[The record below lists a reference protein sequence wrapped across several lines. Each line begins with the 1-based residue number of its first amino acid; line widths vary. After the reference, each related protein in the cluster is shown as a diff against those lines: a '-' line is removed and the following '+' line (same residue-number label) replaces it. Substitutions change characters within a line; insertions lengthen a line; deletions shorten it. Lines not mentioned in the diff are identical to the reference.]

1 MFDYRDSISTAPPQ
15 LGRRPIGPAAPYNQD
30 GNDSDDRDRGG
41 DEDEI
46 RSVAVGEGAEAERPD
61 DPEGILEEILH
72 PEGCPL
78 LPEAKPSDYEALDR
92 GVGHATAEP
101 DQDADQPGGEDG
113 LTEREA
119 ERRKQTQLT
128 LWRQIRR
135 DEAHQPEQDHRPLG
149 LGRHPE
155 LR

>member
-46 RSVAVGEGAEAERPD
+46 RYVAVGEGAEAERPD
-61 DPEGILEEILH
+61 DPEGILEEVLH
-72 PEGCPL
+72 PEGSAL
-78 LPEAKPSDYEALDR
+78 LPESNPAVNEALDR
-92 GVGHATAEP
+92 RVGRAPAEL
-101 DQDADQPGGEDG
+101 DQDADQPVGEDG

-135 DEAHQPEQDHRPLG
+135 DEAHHPEQDHRPLG